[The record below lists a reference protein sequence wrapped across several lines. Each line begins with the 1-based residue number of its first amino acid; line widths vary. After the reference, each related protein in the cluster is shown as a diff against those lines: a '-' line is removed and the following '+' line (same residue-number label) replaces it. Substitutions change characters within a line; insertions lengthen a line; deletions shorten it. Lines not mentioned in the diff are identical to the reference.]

1 MELLLLLLLP
11 TALLLVLLLAFFL
24 SLLLLEELSTADH
37 PSLANVPKVPFLAR
51 RAANNRVFVLV
62 VTVVGVVV
70 GRGGVHA

>member
-1 MELLLLLLLP
+1 MELLLLLLLLLP

-24 SLLLLEELSTADH
+24 LLLLLSTADH